1 MCMSMCTTQVPCALK
16 DQKRASGSLRLELQM
31 AVSRYVDAV
40 DAGNQTWVLC
50 KNKSFSLH

>member
-31 AVSRYVDAV
+31 AVSRYVDA
-40 DAGNQTWVLC
+40 GNQTWVLC